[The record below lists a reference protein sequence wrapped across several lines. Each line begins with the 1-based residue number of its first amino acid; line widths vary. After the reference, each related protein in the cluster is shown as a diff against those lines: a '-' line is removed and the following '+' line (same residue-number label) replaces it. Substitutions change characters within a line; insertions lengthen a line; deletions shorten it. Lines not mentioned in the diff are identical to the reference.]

1 MITLAIDRYDSLM
14 PFFDG
19 TVSFT
24 DHPEIH
30 VMQFGRMGALRRG
43 SDRHERMLQDLEF
56 DAAETSLA
64 SYIVA
69 R

>member
-1 MITLAIDRYDSLM
+1 MITLAIDQYDRHM

-30 VMQFGRMGALRRG
+30 VMQVGQMGALRDG
-43 SDRHERMLQDLEF
+43 SDRHERMLRDL
-56 DAAETSLA
+56 DSMLRKPHWHPI
-64 SYIVA
+64 S
-69 R
+69 